1 MTIEKQI
8 VKLHIYWLSESE
20 KETGV
25 IASKSEILQTI
36 EAGREDYEEKL
47 DDEKKSKWN
56 EKDTQRIIKYL
67 YKLRKSYIKKKK

>member
-36 EAGREDYEEKL
+36 EAGRKDYEEKL

-67 YKLRKSYIKKKK
+67 YKLRKYAQGF